1 MDAARLTFSVF
12 AVFFVSII
20 LGNYASLIS
29 HLLHIKYDWVFELCL
44 VVGQMIFQYPFI
56 SHKTSEQQFEY
67 YFNLLM
73 VSFFGALM
81 LLPLLILNKYL
92 PLTDTVNVLYF
103 FAVVGIMLFEHMR
116 RVRKIE
122 MPAYLSITWILYRC
136 LILAWL
142 AFMQ

>member
-1 MDAARLTFSVF
+1 MDAARLTFLVF

-81 LLPLLILNKYL
+81 LLPLLILNKYV
-92 PLTDTVNVLYF
+92 PLTDTVNLILTLLICKLSNHAVSISCSFSIAQNTDKGFLQNDYF
-103 FAVVGIMLFEHMR
+103 FLN
-116 RVRKIE
+116 
-122 MPAYLSITWILYRC
+122 TN
-136 LILAWL
+136 
-142 AFMQ
+142 